1 MAIRSERESLFA
13 IGLFGNLP
21 LVGAVL
27 LSVGLR
33 SVRLGA
39 VAMLPNVVPV
49 LVFFGLLGLGAAPLS
64 LPTSLIGS
72 VALGIAIDATAHY
85 LVRYRAER
93 AAGAGPE
100 QAVALTGLN
109 VGRPVAIAA
118 LMLTLGFL
126 SVSASE
132 FATLRQF
139 GALTAFTMAA
149 CAATD
154 LLLLPAVLVR
164 WKL

>member
-1 MAIRSERESLFA
+1 
-13 IGLFGNLP
+13 
-21 LVGAVL
+21 
-27 LSVGLR
+27 
-33 SVRLGA
+33 
-39 VAMLPNVVPV
+39 VPV
-49 LVFFGLLGLGAAPLS
+49 LIFFGVLGLGAAPLS

-93 AAGAGPE
+93 LAGADPE
-100 QAVALTGLN
+100 QAVARTGLQ

-139 GALTAFTMAA
+139 GLLTAFTMAT

-154 LLLLPAVLVR
+154 LLLLPAILVR
-164 WKL
+164 WKF